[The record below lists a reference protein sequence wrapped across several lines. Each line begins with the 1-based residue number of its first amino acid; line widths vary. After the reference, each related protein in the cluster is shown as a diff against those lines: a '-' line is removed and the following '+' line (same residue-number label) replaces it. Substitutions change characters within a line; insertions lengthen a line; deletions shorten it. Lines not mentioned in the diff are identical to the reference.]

1 MGFIEQML
9 GMETPPKA
17 NPYGRQL
24 MDRGSVTAEP
34 APEPTLENALMNSP
48 LGTFLQYK
56 AADVPGKLQSG
67 LQAVGDSY
75 KKNIDYML
83 DPRLSQQALMGNQEE
98 MRRMVRP
105 AMELASDAMGGG
117 FLANG
122 LTKARKG
129 GFEAGMFAG
138 RQAKTADKAALET
151 AQDLTAKGA
160 DKNQVWKE
168 TGWYKDVDGQWK
180 FEIDDSGLSVGDD
193 VKGGITHGWT
203 ERDLP
208 HPELQRAYPD
218 LNVDSKLTVDG
229 FSDQPTGH
237 YQPYIDRSAEGLFD
251 LTPELHARAADRAG
265 VRSVGGHELQHVVQG
280 KEGFAHGGNTGEFAS
295 GPMFDDNAKS
305 LQAALSQEITG
316 GISSRPAEILETVKY
331 ADPAAVAAIAKKH
344 GFETADE
351 ALAFLKYQDD
361 RRTPFGQYRRL
372 AGEAEARN
380 VQTRM
385 DYTPEQ
391 RRATPP
397 WDTLDV
403 PEDELIVRMGGGGR
417 SMSDSRAK
425 VGGEMGVNGFNYK
438 GGQFLP
444 STDAPPGTWRVK
456 KGKKSTTIS
465 GTRELVEPGKIENA
479 PTPFSRSL
487 MQLMGSGGEVYGG
500 KAHLLD
506 NPGYWNYMGG
516 DTPGKLRYKDL
527 AESASEYTVQ
537 DLVDMYNKGMRWIE
551 LDPVDGVEIVARGI
565 KK

>member
-48 LGTFLQYK
+48 LNTFLQYK

-105 AMELASDAMGGG
+105 AMELALDAMGGG

-122 LTKARKG
+122 VTAARKG
-129 GFEAGMFAG
+129 GFEVGMFAG

-160 DKNQVWKE
+160 DRNQVWKE
-168 TGWYKDVDGQWK
+168 TGWYEDVDGQWK
-180 FEIDDSGLSVGDD
+180 FEIDDSASFLETPAGAP
-193 VKGGITHGWT
+193 KGYQRLQH
-203 ERDLP
+203 D
-208 HPELQRAYPD
+208 ELQGAYPGMWGETQQSISRGKSAG
-218 LNVDSKLTVDG
+218 NYRPEFRTVTAKG
-229 FSDQPTGH
+229 PNN
-237 YQPYIDRSAEGLFD
+237 AE
-251 LTPELHARAADRAG
+251 R
-265 VRSVGGHELQHVVQG
+265 RSVANHEFQHATQRE
-280 KEGFAHGGNTGEFAS
+280 EGFATGGSPDQFGMTQGEFDEGVKHLEMTIAGRRWIEYQRHVGQDADWLKFRNIFKENMGKFPPIDAKNAPDNMYEELVKTEDQLRGMVSYAS
-295 GPMFDDNAKS
+295 
-305 LQAALSQEITG
+305 
-316 GISSRPAEILETVKY
+316 
-331 ADPAAVAAIAKKH
+331 DPY
-344 GFETADE
+344 ES
-351 ALAFLKYQDD
+351 
-361 RRTPFGQYRRL
+361 YRRL